1 MPRAARSTRTLGNW
15 RTSVLDR
22 TKHPVGWAQFVDE
35 LNDAHEHLG
44 NLIQEMRDDP
54 EYDDANLRVD
64 LGHVLAHLYRA
75 WNCRDIPDSMTDEQW
90 EAARTVPVDLE
101 PIA

>member
-1 MPRAARSTRTLGNW
+1 M
-15 RTSVLDR
+15 LDR
-22 TKHPVGWAQFVDE
+22 SKHPVGWALFVDE

-44 NLIQEMRDDP
+44 NLIKEMLNDP
-54 EYDDANLRVD
+54 EYEDSNLRVD

-75 WNCRDIPDSMTDEQW
+75 WNCRDCTEGPSDVEW
-90 EAARTVPVDLE
+90 EAGRAAPRDLE